1 MPTIGLSF
9 RRSGAALNN
18 WISLMGFLIVQE
30 FSWRFRTLR
39 AGAILAMLEPIIW
52 IAAIVFIRGYLR
64 RMEPHFGTSV
74 TLFISSGILP
84 YYVFV
89 RLSVRSRI
97 VRYDASH
104 RLPLVTSTETWLASV
119 VSEASLILAALVIW
133 FSILWM
139 FGVRGAIPVKPE
151 ECLVALLLFAMLGVG
166 MGLINA
172 AIIRRFPMWQMIYAV
187 PSRALVLLSG
197 AYYVVDLMPLRIRD
211 VIVWNPL
218 AHAIELYRIGQYGDQ
233 YPHITL
239 NLFYCVTFAIVLLL
253 IGVACH
259 RVTIRSERVR

>member
-1 MPTIGLSF
+1 MTTIGLSL
-9 RRSGAALNN
+9 RRSQNALSN
-18 WISLMGFLIVQE
+18 WMSLLGFLIVQE
-30 FSWRFRTLR
+30 FSWRFRTMR

-64 RMEPHFGTSV
+64 RMEPHFGTST
-74 TLFISSGILP
+74 TLFISSGIFP

-89 RLSVRSRI
+89 RLSVRSRV

-119 VSEASLILAALVIW
+119 VSEASLILAALVLW

-139 FGVRGAIPVKPE
+139 FGIRGAVPVKPE
-151 ECLVALLLFAMLGVG
+151 ECLIALLLFGMLGVG

-187 PSRALVLLSG
+187 PSRALVVLSG
-197 AYYVVDLMPLRIRD
+197 AYYVVDLMPLRLRN

-218 AHAIELYRIGQYGDQ
+218 SHAIELYRIGQYGEL

-239 NLFYCVTFAIVLLL
+239 DRLYCVTFAMVLLL

-259 RVTIRSERVR
+259 RVTIRSERIR